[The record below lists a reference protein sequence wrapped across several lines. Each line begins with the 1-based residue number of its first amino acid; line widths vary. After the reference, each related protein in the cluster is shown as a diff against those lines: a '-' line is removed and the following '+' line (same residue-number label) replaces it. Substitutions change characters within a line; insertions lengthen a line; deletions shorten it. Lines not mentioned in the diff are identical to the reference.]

1 MLAADRV
8 VEAAYQRL
16 SGDSALASLVGGRIS
31 RDPEPPFGAGDQTDP
46 SIALGFQAATPL
58 NTANGARVWEDVI
71 LRVRVTVTTR
81 SGQGWGLLRQIA
93 DRVDTLLQ
101 EYGQITISGVYVV
114 KLRLDAPYIDDIIR
128 HDQASTVFDLQ
139 RILLYRSEAEVA

>member
-1 MLAADRV
+1 
-8 VEAAYQRL
+8 
-16 SGDSALASLVGGRIS
+16 
-31 RDPEPPFGAGDQTDP
+31 
-46 SIALGFQAATPL
+46 
-58 NTANGARVWEDVI
+58 
-71 LRVRVTVTTR
+71 VRVTVTTR